1 VSILLLAVLVA
12 GDPAPEELRKEATW
26 YTTDAYAPL
35 YLLRSRPWQGIA
47 VDSKG
52 QIYVAQ
58 PYATAAGNKNLS
70 AGRISILDPQGQTI
84 GQFKSAPGWIP
95 TSGIAVDEKAGRLY
109 IAGEQQHVLAFDW
122 RGPGLPLVRVLDA
135 DNKPLVAA
143 KKEGGR
149 CVGVSL
155 GRGGVLHTLDMA
167 ENRVYRFYP
176 GGGFS
181 SFGSGPGSGDQGFNH
196 IRRVFEL
203 PGAGTLA
210 VLDGEGVRIYSPTGS
225 FLRRI
230 GKPVTDGVLSVGP
243 DGTILMGG
251 GKELSLLDAEG
262 KTLKTF
268 PPLPQDALDAALGAD
283 GKFVVIPRGEEFCCA
298 AYDAGGKLL
307 WQRGADFER
316 LTVTLPSATL
326 TAGKPVGA
334 RVEVFT
340 ALRAGLLAGAEKK
353 AAEARPA
360 SPSASLFLRSK
371 ETPAWRKLSDQA
383 LPADVQGPH
392 TLRFTTAETADGP
405 GPAVDL
411 AVTIAR

>member
-1 VSILLLAVLVA
+1 
-12 GDPAPEELRKEATW
+12 
-26 YTTDAYAPL
+26 
-35 YLLRSRPWQGIA
+35 
-47 VDSKG
+47 
-52 QIYVAQ
+52 
-58 PYATAAGNKNLS
+58 
-70 AGRISILDPQGQTI
+70 
-84 GQFKSAPGWIP
+84 
-95 TSGIAVDEKAGRLY
+95 
-109 IAGEQQHVLAFDW
+109 
-122 RGPGLPLVRVLDA
+122 
-135 DNKPLVAA
+135 
-143 KKEGGR
+143 
-149 CVGVSL
+149 
-155 GRGGVLHTLDMA
+155 
-167 ENRVYRFYP
+167 
-176 GGGFS
+176 
-181 SFGSGPGSGDQGFNH
+181 
-196 IRRVFEL
+196 
-203 PGAGTLA
+203 
-210 VLDGEGVRIYSPTGS
+210 
-225 FLRRI
+225 
-230 GKPVTDGVLSVGP
+230 VGP

>member
-1 VSILLLAVLVA
+1 MSPLVLAALALVA
-12 GDPAPEELRKEATW
+12 AAPDEVRKEATW
-26 YTTDAYAPL
+26 YYSDAYAPL

-52 QIYVAQ
+52 QVYVAQ
-58 PYATAAGNKNLS
+58 PYATAAGNKSLS

-95 TSGIAVDEKAGRLY
+95 TAGIAVDEKAGRLY

-122 RGPGLPLVRVLDA
+122 RGPGQPLTRVLDA

-143 KKEGGR
+143 RKEGGR

-155 GRGGVLHTLDMA
+155 GRGGTLHTVDMA

-176 GGGFS
+176 GGGYS
-181 SFGSGPGSGDQGFNH
+181 SFGSGPGPGDQGFNR

-203 PGAGTLA
+203 PGAGNLV
-210 VLDGEGVRIYSPTGS
+210 VLDGEGVRVFSPTGN
-225 FLRRI
+225 FLRKI

-251 GKELSLLDAEG
+251 GKELFLLDAEG

-268 PPLPQDALDAALGAD
+268 PPLPQDVIDVALGGD
-283 GKFVVIPRGEEFCCA
+283 GKFYVIPRGEEYCCA
-298 AYDAGGKLL
+298 AYDAGGKLIF
-307 WQRGADFER
+307 QRGADFER

-326 TAGKPVGA
+326 SAGKPVGA
-334 RVEVFT
+334 RVEVSSG
-340 ALRAGLLAGAEKK
+340 LKAGLLAGAEKK
-353 AAEARPA
+353 AAESRPGA
-360 SPSASLFLRSK
+360 PAVALFLRSK
-371 ETPAWRKLSDQA
+371 ESLAWRKLAD
-383 LPADVQGPH
+383 LIVPADLQGAH

-405 GPAVDL
+405 GPAVDF